1 MVNKERYVVPCSDAA
16 GYASTIQNE
25 KGKQAQ
31 FINKPKIIRLVLC
44 SANPAV
50 NITPTKK
57 CTQAYLIAG
66 QLSLQPAAI
75 VKNALTVINSQNIIT
90 NIICSDKTA

>member
-1 MVNKERYVVPCSDAA
+1 MKAREDNNFSEWIRSDAA

-50 NITPTKK
+50 NITTKN
-57 CTQAYLIAG
+57 TQ
-66 QLSLQPAAI
+66 
-75 VKNALTVINSQNIIT
+75 QNQ
-90 NIICSDKTA
+90 CS